1 MAKSYHI
8 PQEDLDMLALTVH
21 HNRGSNYINTPSK
34 QAEGGK
40 KKSIGGMSLPWGQ
53 PIKDKGEVE
62 KLWQGPWVS
71 ETSGPKT
78 EGFGDSCGN
87 RGP

>member
-1 MAKSYHI
+1 
-8 PQEDLDMLALTVH
+8 
-21 HNRGSNYINTPSK
+21 
-34 QAEGGK
+34 
-40 KKSIGGMSLPWGQ
+40 MSLPWGQ
-53 PIKDKGEVE
+53 PIKDEGEVE

-71 ETSGPKT
+71 KTSSPKT